1 MKKKKK
7 QRHARPIEREKVK
20 RSEVSVPKT
29 ASPGQIQISPEGADH
44 DSESLL
50 TMQRHIGNRAVQR
63 VLPPRLGAGLAQRSG
78 CSR

>member
-29 ASPGQIQISPEGADH
+29 VSPGQIQISPEGADH

-63 VLPPRLGAGLAQRSG
+63 LPVPRSSG
-78 CSR
+78 RLIQGNDG